1 MLIPHKGVSRK
12 KNSECVN
19 DDGIG
24 RNPREQS
31 KSSNYL
37 LRARKGE
44 TSVEKILD
52 KILSNVNLNLAYQRV
67 YQNRGIGGVDEMDV
81 FALKGYLRENGE
93 EIKELIHKRKFKP
106 QPVMRVE
113 IPKDNGG
120 VRLLGIP
127 TVVDRVIQQAIHQV
141 LSPIV
146 EEQFHENSYGF
157 RPNRNGEQ
165 AIVKSL
171 ELLNEGYEWVVDNDL
186 ERFFDTVHHDKL
198 MRLISNT
205 IADGDVISLIR
216 KYLVSGVMSDGKY
229 AATPEGTPQGGPLSP
244 LLRNIMLNEL
254 DKELKARGLNFVRY
268 ADDALIFTKSA
279 KAAERVMNSVSCFI
293 IDKLGILVNV
303 QKSRVSRPM
312 KLKFLGF
319 GFYKDVSSQK
329 WQSRPHPESVR
340 KFQRKIKKLTKRN
353 WSRSLDM
360 RIKKLNQLIKG
371 WVNYYKIA
379 KIKSALTRIDEKLRF
394 RIRMII
400 WKQWKV
406 PKKQIASLV
415 KLGIPIEEAK
425 GLTWCRKGYN
435 YIAHSKVVHR
445 ALSNN
450 RLKQRGIP
458 SALEHYLT
466 VHTVI

>member
-1 MLIPHKGVSRK
+1 M
-12 KNSECVN
+12 
-19 DDGIG
+19 
-24 RNPREQS
+24 
-31 KSSNYL
+31 
-37 LRARKGE
+37 E
-44 TSVEKILD
+44 TILD
-52 KILSNVNLNLAYQRV
+52 KVLSNANLNLAYERV

-81 FALKGYLRENGE
+81 FALKDYLRENGE
-93 EIKELIHKRKFKP
+93 EIKELIRKRKYKP
-106 QPVMRVE
+106 QPVLRIE

-141 LSPIV
+141 LSPIY
-146 EEQFHENSYGF
+146 EEQFHDNSYGF
-157 RPNRNGEQ
+157 RPNKNCEQ
-165 AIVKSL
+165 AVLKSL
-171 ELLNEGYEWVVDNDL
+171 EMLNEDYEWVVDIDL

-198 MRLISNT
+198 MRIISNT

-216 KYLVSGVMSDGKY
+216 KYLVSGVMREGRY
-229 AATPEGTPQGGPLSP
+229 EATSLGTPQGGPLSP
-244 LLRNIMLNEL
+244 LLSNIMLNEL
-254 DKELKARGLNFVRY
+254 DKELEARGLKFIRY

-279 KAAERVMNSVSCFI
+279 KAADRVMKSVSRYI
-293 IDKLGILVNV
+293 SDKLGLLVNME
-303 QKSRVSRPM
+303 KSRVSRPM

-319 GFYKDVSSQK
+319 GFYKDASSQK
-329 WQSRPHPESVR
+329 WQARPHPESVK
-340 KFQRKIKKLTKRN
+340 KFQKKLKKLTKRN
-353 WSRSLDM
+353 WSISLDM

-371 WVNYYKIA
+371 WVNYFRIGKMKA
-379 KIKSALTRIDEKLRF
+379 ALSRIDEKLRF

-415 KLGIPIEEAK
+415 KLGIPLEEAK
-425 GLTWCRKGYN
+425 GLTFCRKGYN
-435 YIAHSKVVHR
+435 FIAHSKVVHR
-445 ALSNN
+445 ALSNK